1 MADAADLKS
10 ALREG
15 VPVRVRPVVPIFT
28 IMKKQ
33 LAQDIAESQ
42 NQDYWKGFED
52 GQKASKKEIKELK
65 KEIKSLE
72 KKIDYITDPSS
83 PTHGW

>member
-1 MADAADLKS
+1 
-10 ALREG
+10 
-15 VPVRVRPVVPIFT
+15 
-28 IMKKQ
+28 MKKQ

-65 KEIKSLE
+65 EKVSSLQ
-72 KKIDYITDPSS
+72 KAIDYVTSPSA
-83 PTHGW
+83 PKHGW